1 MANPMRE
8 YRSSLRLRVAAICLL
23 ASVGA
28 GCSGSMERFA
38 DGPVYTGSTP
48 NQQAILGGSSTVQP
62 SYQDVVSGRGASNGA
77 LPSAGA
83 SPRSTG
89 SVSGSSLPPLTQ
101 SSVNPAA
108 ASVAAAPAPAQP
120 AQMQASVQGEKSW
133 RGWSSAGAT
142 RVTAR
147 QNETVASMGQR
158 FGVPADAI
166 AAVNGVDKNARLQPG
181 QSVLI
186 PTYSTA
192 GASSSQTL
200 PPAGS
205 APATTGTVAPA
216 PQQMASVSAPGR
228 KPEGVRQ
235 VAPAPA
241 QVQQPQAVA
250 RTNETKPAAPIAAL
264 REVPASSLPA
274 NDKPALDALNSAA
287 GESKPVQTASIDPEE
302 AVGGPMF
309 RWPVRGRVISEFGS
323 KPGGARNDGI
333 NLAVPEGTPVK
344 AAGDGSVIYAGNELQ
359 GFGNLVLIRHEDG
372 WVSAYAHNSEIM
384 VKRGDQV
391 QRGQVIS
398 KAGATGNVTQPQVHF
413 ELRQGNRPVDP
424 TRYLP
429 KG

>member
-8 YRSSLRLRVAAICLL
+8 YRSSLRLRVAAICVL
-23 ASVGA
+23 ASFGA

-38 DGPVYTGSTP
+38 DGPIYTGSTP
-48 NQQAILGGSSTVQP
+48 NQRSILAQSGGGQP
-62 SYQDVVSGRGASNGA
+62 TYQDVVAGNGGSNGG
-77 LPSAGA
+77 LPASGG
-83 SPRSTG
+83 SPRTTG
-89 SVSGSSLPPLTQ
+89 SVSGSSLPPLGQ
-101 SSVNPAA
+101 SSSSPAPQP
-108 ASVAAAPAPAQP
+108 VAALPAPAQS
-120 AQMQASVQGEKSW
+120 ALDLSQAQGERSW
-133 RGWSSAGAT
+133 RGWSSAGGT

-147 QNETVASMGQR
+147 QNESVASMGQR

-166 AAVNGVDKNARLQPG
+166 AAVNGIDKNAPLQAG
-181 QSVLI
+181 QTVLI

-192 GASSSQTL
+192 GVSAQQTTL
-200 PPAGS
+200 PAAGAS
-205 APATTGTVAPA
+205 PATTGTVAPA
-216 PQQMASVSAPGR
+216 AQQLAAVSAPDR
-228 KPEGVRQ
+228 KPAGARQ
-235 VAPAPA
+235 SAAAQPA
-241 QVQQPQAVA
+241 QPQPVA
-250 RTNETKPAAPIAAL
+250 RTNEPKPAAPIAAL

-274 NDKPALDALNSAA
+274 NAQPAIEAMNSAA
-287 GESKPVQTASIDPEE
+287 GEGKPVQTASIDPEE
-302 AVGGPMF
+302 TVGGPMF

-359 GFGNLVLIRHEDG
+359 GFGNLVLIRHADG
-372 WVSAYAHNSEIM
+372 WVSAYAHNSEIL
-384 VKRGDQV
+384 VKRGDEV

-398 KAGATGNVTQPQVHF
+398 KAGATGNVSQPQVHF

>member
-8 YRSSLRLRVAAICLL
+8 YRSSLRLRVAAICVL

-38 DGPVYTGSTP
+38 DGPIYTGSTP
-48 NQQAILGGSSTVQP
+48 NQRSILASSGGGQP
-62 SYQDVVSGRGASNGA
+62 TYQDVVAGRGSNNGGLPASG
-77 LPSAGA
+77 G
-83 SPRSTG
+83 SPRTTG
-89 SVSGSSLPPLTQ
+89 SVSGSSLPPLAQ
-101 SSVNPAA
+101 SSGFPAPQP
-108 ASVAAAPAPAQP
+108 VAAAPAPAQP
-120 AQMQASVQGEKSW
+120 VADLSQAQGERSW
-133 RGWSSAGAT
+133 RGWSSAGGT
-142 RVTAR
+142 SVTAR

-166 AAVNGVDKNARLQPG
+166 AAVNGIDKNAPLQAG
-181 QSVLI
+181 QTVLI

-192 GASSSQTL
+192 GVSAPQATL
-200 PPAGS
+200 PPAGG
-205 APATTGTVAPA
+205 APATTGTIAPA
-216 PQQMASVSAPGR
+216 PQQLAAVSAPDR
-228 KPEGVRQ
+228 KPAGVRQ
-235 VAPAPA
+235 AANAPAPA
-241 QVQQPQAVA
+241 KPVT
-250 RTNETKPAAPIAAL
+250 RTNEPKPAAPIAAL
-264 REVPASSLPA
+264 REVQPSSLPA
-274 NDKPALDALNSAA
+274 NDKPAIEALNSAA
-287 GESKPVQTASIDPEE
+287 GEGKPVQTASIDPDE

-309 RWPVRGRVISEFGS
+309 RWPVRGRIISEFGS

-359 GFGNLVLIRHEDG
+359 GFGNLVLIRHADG
-372 WVSAYAHNSEIM
+372 WVSAYAHNSEIL
-384 VKRGDQV
+384 VKRGDEV

>member
-8 YRSSLRLRVAAICLL
+8 YRSSLRLRVAAICVL

-38 DGPVYTGSTP
+38 DGPIYTGSTP
-48 NQQAILGGSSTVQP
+48 NQRAILGQPGGAGQP
-62 SYQDVVSGRGASNGA
+62 SYQDVVAGRGAYNGS
-77 LPSAGA
+77 LPASGG
-83 SPRSTG
+83 SPRATS
-89 SVSGSSLPPLTQ
+89 SVSGSALPPLTQ
-101 SSVNPAA
+101 TSSNPAP
-108 ASVAAAPAPAQP
+108 VAAAPVPAQL
-120 AQMQASVQGEKSW
+120 QAAGQGEKSW
-133 RGWSSAGAT
+133 RGWSSAGGT
-142 RVTAR
+142 RVSAR
-147 QNETVASMGQR
+147 QNESVASMGQR

-166 AAVNGVDKNARLQPG
+166 AAVNGIDKNAPLRAG
-181 QSVLI
+181 QTVLI

-192 GASSSQTL
+192 GASAPQTAL
-200 PPAGS
+200 PPAGDS
-205 APATTGTVAPA
+205 PATTGTVAPA
-216 PQQMASVSAPGR
+216 AQQLAAVSAPDR
-228 KPEGVRQ
+228 KPAGVRE
-235 VAPAPA
+235 ATNAPA
-241 QVQQPQAVA
+241 QVKTPVA
-250 RTNETKPAAPIAAL
+250 RANEPKPAAPIAAL

-274 NDKPALDALNSAA
+274 NDKPAIDALNSAA
-287 GESKPVQTASIDPEE
+287 GESKPMQTASIDPEE
-302 AVGGPMF
+302 TVGGPMF

-359 GFGNLVLIRHEDG
+359 GFGNLVLIRHADG

-384 VKRGDQV
+384 VKRGDEV